1 MPLIAFVTLPP
12 DARAPSREELHAAW
26 ARLWPRDPPPA
37 ELDVIA
43 HIPAPVPWSDLEGP
57 TGCAWHW
64 PQAAEV
70 VRAHASHL
78 IVAVADADPD
88 VKSAVQLTRLVAA
101 AIEACPAATAV
112 YWGAGTTVSPAD
124 RFLATA
130 RDMTPDELPLLSW
143 IEFRVFGDDGATS
156 LFTTGL
162 APLGLME
169 IEIRASKR
177 DAEHL
182 IERAYDFAHYQ
193 ALRGRVLRHGDTIGA
208 SADER
213 IAIRHAPSAWDRPGQ
228 VLTLDL

>member
-12 DARAPSREELHAAW
+12 AARAPSRDELRAAW
-26 ARLWPRDPPPA
+26 SRLWPQQALPA
-37 ELDVIA
+37 ELDAVTHVA
-43 HIPAPVPWSDLEGP
+43 APVPWSDLEGP
-57 TGCAWHW
+57 ASSAWHW
-64 PQAAEV
+64 PEASEV
-70 VRAHASHL
+70 VRDHRSHL
-78 IVAVADADPD
+78 LVAVPDATPD
-88 VKSAVQLTRLVAA
+88 VKSAVRLTHLVAA

-112 YWGAGTTVSPAD
+112 YWGAGTAVSPAD

-130 RDMTPDELPLLSW
+130 RDMRHDELPLLSW
-143 IEFRVFGDDGATS
+143 IEFRIFGDEGRTS

-169 IEIRASKR
+169 IEIRRSGR
-177 DAEHL
+177 DADHL

-213 IAIRHAPSAWDRPGQ
+213 IAVRHAPSAWDRPGN
-228 VLTLDL
+228 VIHLDL